1 MISKFNSPNHEL
13 EYSKIFKDKIE
24 QKCYML
30 QQVLQAVY
38 NRNTYVNPEA
48 IDGKTLQVLV
58 DLTNTL
64 TYETDSDFKENYPK
78 YKDDID
84 EMFLTKDKVK
94 EIITEALAE
103 AHQGDQQ

>member
-38 NRNTYVNPEA
+38 NRNSYVNPGTL
-48 IDGKTLQVLV
+48 DGKTLQVIV
-58 DLTNTL
+58 DLTSTL
-64 TYETDSDFKENYPK
+64 TYETDSDFKDIYPE
-78 YKDDID
+78 YQDDLD
-84 EMFLTKDKVK
+84 GMFLTKDKVK
-94 EIITEALAE
+94 ETIIEAIGE
-103 AHQGDQQ
+103 AKQGDQQ

>member
-30 QQVLQAVY
+30 QQVLQTVY
-38 NRNTYVNPEA
+38 NRNSYVNPES

-58 DLTNTL
+58 DLTSTL
-64 TYETDSDFKENYPK
+64 TYETDDDFKENYPE

-84 EMFLTKDKVK
+84 RMFLTKDKVK
-94 EIITEALAE
+94 ETIIEAIAE
-103 AHQGDQQ
+103 THQGDQQ